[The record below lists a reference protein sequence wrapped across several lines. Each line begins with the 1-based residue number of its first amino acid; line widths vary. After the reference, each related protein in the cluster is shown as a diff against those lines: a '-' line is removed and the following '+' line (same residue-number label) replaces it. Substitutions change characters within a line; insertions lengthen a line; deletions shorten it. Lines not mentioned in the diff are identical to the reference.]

1 MHLQL
6 AGGEKGLVAVLA
18 LKVLAADVDQ
28 QVGLQADVRD
38 ELGLAVLALELFVL
52 AAVALPVEAEK
63 VKEGK

>member
-1 MHLQL
+1 MLT
-6 AGGEKGLVAVLA
+6 